1 MECGE
6 DLGPFLKSSVVLFLL
21 LERRKK
27 ASAWERNLV
36 YPAVMVLL
44 LIETVGID
52 LPGCIKQIILYLLFE
67 NGNSLS
73 EVQVN

>member
-1 MECGE
+1 MERILAISE
-6 DLGPFLKSSVVLFLL
+6 IFVVLFLL

-27 ASAWERNLV
+27 ASVWERNLV

-52 LPGCIKQIILYLLFE
+52 LPGCIKQIILYLLYCLKMATP
-67 NGNSLS
+67 S
-73 EVQVN
+73 VKCR